1 MRKLLLVGIVLLALA
16 GIGAASAFSNG
27 GFENPAIISGNA
39 WSTFP
44 DGTPGLVWKVEQG
57 IGPDPTSPPGEPTL
71 EFQKVSTLG
80 LTPAEGFQYAELD
93 SYANVNISQMV
104 TLKRGT
110 LYHISFAQTCRPA
123 ESGASSKL
131 GVYLDGVLI
140 SRTSCDQTLKW
151 KTHTVDIV
159 PASDG
164 DAKLMFADEGILQ
177 QSYGV
182 LLDDIV
188 IREEE
193 NRVPI
198 PEFPTIALPVGLI
211 IGLLGAAF
219 YIRSTREE

>member
-1 MRKLLLVGIVLLALA
+1 MRKLLLVGIVLLALS
-16 GIGAASAFSNG
+16 GIGAVSGFSNG
-27 GFENPAIISGNA
+27 GFENPAINPGDA
-39 WSTFP
+39 WSTYP

-140 SRTSCDQTLKW
+140 SRTTCDQTLKW
-151 KTHTVDIV
+151 KTHTVDV
-159 PASDG
+159 TPASAV

-182 LLDDIV
+182 LLDDIG
-188 IREEE
+188 IEEEE
-193 NRVPI
+193 NNVPI
-198 PEFPTIALPVGLI
+198 PEFPTIALPVGAI
-211 IGLLGAAF
+211 IGILGAVF